1 MKASAI
7 RKNYIP
13 SLDNLPYMMTLDMVA
28 GLTGLNY
35 ETVKR
40 HCQKGVIKA
49 VKIGREWR
57 VKKDDFQ
64 KIGENPQI

>member
-1 MKASAI
+1 
-7 RKNYIP
+7 
-13 SLDNLPYMMTLDMVA
+13 MMTLDMVA

-64 KIGENPQI
+64 KIGEEPQI

>member
-1 MKASAI
+1 MKANALN
-7 RKNYIP
+7 KNYI
-13 SLDNLPYMMTLDMVA
+13 SNLEGLPFMLTLEMVA

-40 HCQKGVIKA
+40 HCQKGIIKA

-57 VKKDDFQ
+57 VRQDDFLAM
-64 KIGENPQI
+64 GSHTFD